1 MSWTSFVIVYL
12 PIITAVM
19 VAVVIGLTVYT
30 IQLVMERDDQI
41 DELEQRISEMEMA
54 MRFRT
59 SEKGQKKDQ
68 KRCLG
73 NNGIVWNRNCHV

>member
-41 DELEQRISEMEMA
+41 DELEQRVSEMEMA
-54 MRFRT
+54 MRFKA
-59 SEKGQKKDQ
+59 SEKGQKKDE
-68 KRCLG
+68 
-73 NNGIVWNRNCHV
+73 NG

>member
-54 MRFRT
+54 IRFRT
-59 SEKGQKKDQ
+59 SEKG
-68 KRCLG
+68 
-73 NNGIVWNRNCHV
+73 

>member
-41 DELEQRISEMEMA
+41 DELEQRVSEMEMA

-59 SEKGQKKDQ
+59 SEKGQKKDE
-68 KRCLG
+68 
-73 NNGIVWNRNCHV
+73 NG

>member
-59 SEKGQKKDQ
+59 SEKGQKKDEND
-68 KRCLG
+68 R
-73 NNGIVWNRNCHV
+73 

>member
-1 MSWTSFVIVYL
+1 MSWTAFVIVYL

-41 DELEQRISEMEMA
+41 DELEQRVSEMEMA
-54 MRFRT
+54 MRFMT
-59 SEKGQKKDQ
+59 SEKGQKKDE
-68 KRCLG
+68 
-73 NNGIVWNRNCHV
+73 NG

>member
-1 MSWTSFVIVYL
+1 MSWTAFVIVYL

-41 DELEQRISEMEMA
+41 DELEQRVSEMEMA

-59 SEKGQKKDQ
+59 SEEGQKKDE
-68 KRCLG
+68 
-73 NNGIVWNRNCHV
+73 NG

>member
-1 MSWTSFVIVYL
+1 MSWTAFVIVYL

-41 DELEQRISEMEMA
+41 DELEQRVSEMEMA

-59 SEKGQKKDQ
+59 SEKGQKKDE
-68 KRCLG
+68 
-73 NNGIVWNRNCHV
+73 NG

>member
-59 SEKGQKKDQ
+59 SEKG
-68 KRCLG
+68 
-73 NNGIVWNRNCHV
+73 